1 VSDAAG
7 RLRSAW
13 LAIPRRERFALVCAM
28 ALAFAIVGVF
38 VVAHS
43 GAALRG
49 DELEYDSQG
58 RFFVA
63 GNWWWSTAP
72 FGVAH
77 ASAWKV
83 PLYPAW
89 VGFWYDLLGSNAS
102 RVEAVQALLAPV
114 TVALSWGLARRLFG
128 SPVAIGTAFA
138 VAVFPLGWEYMGL
151 LYPEALAIPVT
162 LIVLLLILGREP
174 TARRAAIT
182 GAAIGIATL
191 VRPNG
196 FILLVVAATAW
207 IVASGWRR
215 GVGMA
220 AIAAGLTV
228 LVVAPWTIR
237 NTLTDSV
244 GFIPLSVQDGAI
256 YGTFNAE
263 AAADQRFPYAWRA
276 NLRNPPAVLTGPP
289 VSDSKLRSKLIE
301 SGTDYIGDHP
311 ASVLEAFYWNGIR
324 RFWDLQEPS
333 LVTVQVPF
341 DGGSKGLT
349 LAGIWMYYLLLP
361 LAAFGVWLARR
372 RREIVLPV
380 LALALMSSIV
390 FSVDAGTRYRAP
402 LEPLIAMFA
411 VAGGLGLLARL
422 QARRSADA
430 AAVTPTR

>member
-1 VSDAAG
+1 MRNAAG
-7 RLRSAW
+7 RLRTAY
-13 LAIPRRERFALVCAM
+13 LAIPRRERLAVIGAM
-28 ALAFAIVGVF
+28 ALAFAIVLVF
-38 VVAHS
+38 VIAHHN
-43 GAALRG
+43 AALRG
-49 DELEYDSQG
+49 DEVEYDGQG
-58 RFFVA
+58 RLFVA
-63 GNWWWSTAP
+63 GKWWWSTAP

-89 VGFWYDLLGSNAS
+89 VGFWYDVLGSNAS
-102 RVEAVQALLAPV
+102 RVEAVQALLAPL

-128 SPVAIGTAFA
+128 PPVAIGTAFG
-138 VAVFPLGWEYMGL
+138 VAVFPLGWQYMGL
-151 LYPEALAIPVT
+151 LYPEALAIPAT

-174 TARRAAIT
+174 TTRRAAVV
-182 GAAIGIATL
+182 GVAIGIATL

-196 FILLVVAATAW
+196 FILLAVAATAW

-215 GVGMA
+215 GLGMA

-237 NTLTDSV
+237 NTLTDCV
-244 GFIPLSVQDGAI
+244 GFVPLSVQDGAI

-263 AAADQRFPYAWRA
+263 AAADPEVPVRLARRTSATRPRCSS
-276 NLRNPPAVLTGPP
+276 GPP
-289 VSDSKLRSKLIE
+289 VSDSELRSQLVE
-301 SGTDYIGDHP
+301 SGTDYIKDHP

-341 DGGSKGLT
+341 EGWSKAVT

-361 LAAFGVWLARR
+361 LAAFGVWLVRR
-372 RREIVLPV
+372 RREIVLPI

-390 FSVDAGTRYRAP
+390 FTVDASTRYRAP
-402 LEPLIAMFA
+402 LRA
-411 VAGGLGLLARL
+411 
-422 QARRSADA
+422 
-430 AAVTPTR
+430 